1 MAGHFVPRAV
11 FPALDS
17 LPRSYYLG
25 HHHKGL
31 AKMKTLLSSTDL
43 VIECR
48 DYRVPLT
55 SRNPLFEDSL
65 SGRVRLVVYTKKD
78 LGSNGG
84 KEDFMVVLTFSLVCV
99 GLLI

>member
-1 MAGHFVPRAV
+1 MATHFVPRAV
-11 FPALDS
+11 FPVLDS

-25 HHHKGL
+25 HHNKGL
-31 AKMKTLLSSTDL
+31 QRMKTLLSSTDL

-55 SRNPLFEDSL
+55 SRNPLFEESL
-65 SGRVRLVVYTKKD
+65 SGRLRLVVYTKKD

-84 KEDFMVVLTFSLVCV
+84 KDDLKVFASFDQSA
-99 GLLI
+99 

>member
-1 MAGHFVPRAV
+1 MASQFVPRAV
-11 FPALDS
+11 FPVLDS

-31 AKMKTLLSSTDL
+31 SKMRTLLSSTDL

-55 SRNPLFEDSL
+55 SRNPLFEESL
-65 SGRVRLVVYTKKD
+65 SGRLRLVVYTKRD
-78 LGSNGG
+78 LGSWGG
-84 KEDFMVVLTFSLVCV
+84 KEDGKVCV
-99 GLLI
+99 QIWSGWHKELC